1 MWQLR
6 KEGSGL
12 GKDGRGSLDRG
23 GLPACCL
30 VQVHLLSVSARTDVR
45 ACANSFYI
53 LGREC
58 LRCSLNWHFMSRDSK
73 APRAWRMSSSGEL

>member
-12 GKDGRGSLDRG
+12 GKDGRGSLERG
-23 GLPACCL
+23 GFQACCL
-30 VQVHLLSVSARTDVR
+30 IQLHLLLVADRTEVR
-45 ACANSFYI
+45 ACANSFYV

-58 LRCSLNWHFMSRDSK
+58 I
-73 APRAWRMSSSGEL
+73 